1 MMILRALRIYQTVK
15 GGFFEGVTKILQHV
29 IKKSTSL
36 EPGDASVLFWSL
48 LAAVCIKL
56 RLTVCPISIQCPIF

>member
-1 MMILRALRIYQTVK
+1 MMILRTLKIYQTVK
-15 GGFFEGVTKILQHV
+15 GGFFEGVTEILQHV

-36 EPGDASVLFWSL
+36 DPADASVLFWSL
-48 LAAVCIKL
+48 LAAIYIKH